1 MKTGVDPV
9 RDRIATLAQVN
20 DLADGLLPQELAE
33 RARGLVDRS
42 AVRLEH
48 GASHT
53 VVALAGATGSGKSS
67 LFNAIAG
74 AQIARSGVRRPTTST
89 AEAVTFGGESADGLL
104 DWLQVSSRHIQP
116 DPAMEGLV
124 LLDLP
129 DHDSF
134 AQAHRAE
141 VDRLVEVVDI
151 FCWVVDPQKYAD
163 AALHDGYLKRFGGH
177 AAVTLVVFNQI
188 DRVPEGQRGA
198 AVEHLGKLLVQDGLT
213 DVRVIPASAMTGEGI
228 DQLRSELAARVAEHR
243 ALVQRIAAD
252 VDWVAGDL
260 TRATGAR
267 DPQPVNSVQ
276 RDRLADA
283 LAGVVG
289 APGLAAA
296 AAASQKYNGNG
307 AVGWP
312 FIRWAAKLRPDPLRR
327 LGLEKVKGAMSS
339 AAGRRT
345 NVGLD
350 NPVAKAGVTT
360 AVADLITGV
369 SEGLPDG
376 WRERLRAIA
385 DPAAPDLLDG
395 LDQAVGSVGIAEV
408 RPRWWRM
415 VNGLQWLLAAVT
427 AAGLVW
433 LAALFVLKWFA
444 IPDPPLWKWHGW
456 PVPTLMALGGAALG
470 LLVAFVARLF
480 VNIGAAR
487 ERRRV
492 QAALTSR
499 TREVGEQFIVAPLD
513 GEIERMRRLRQLV
526 GKLQK
531 TTP

>member
-1 MKTGVDPV
+1 MSAIDPI
-9 RDRIATLAQVN
+9 RERIATLAQIN
-20 DLADGLLPQELAE
+20 ELGDGLVSAQTLE
-33 RARGLVDRS
+33 RSQALVDRS
-42 AVRLEH
+42 SVRLEH
-48 GASHT
+48 GTSHT

-104 DWLQVSSRHIQP
+104 DWLQVPSRHIHP

-134 AQAHRAE
+134 AEAHRAE

-177 AAVTLVVFNQI
+177 AAVTLVVFNQM
-188 DRVPEGQRGA
+188 DRIPEAQRPS
-198 AVEHLGKLLVQDGLT
+198 AVEHLGKLLTQDGLT
-213 DVRVIPASAMTGEGI
+213 NVRIIPASALTGEGI

-243 ALVQRIAAD
+243 ATVQRIAAD
-252 VDWVAGDL
+252 VDWVASDL
-260 TRATGAR
+260 VASTGAR
-267 DPQPVNSVQ
+267 DPQPVSDGA
-276 RDRLADA
+276 RDQLADA

-296 AAASQKYNGNG
+296 AGASHRYNGNA

-312 FIRWAAKLRPDPLRR
+312 FIRWVAKLRPDPLRR
-327 LGLEKVKGAMSS
+327 LGLEKVKGAISS
-339 AAGRRT
+339 AAPRRT
-345 NVGLD
+345 SVQLD

-360 AVADLITGV
+360 AIAELIT
-369 SEGLPDG
+369 SSADGLPDT
-376 WRERLRAIA
+376 WRERLRATA
-385 DPAAPDLLDG
+385 DPDNPDLIDG
-395 LDQAVGSVGIAEV
+395 LDRAVGSAGIADN
-408 RPRWWRM
+408 RPGWWRA
-415 VNGLQWLLAAVT
+415 VNAVQWLFAAVV
-427 AAGLVW
+427 AAGLIW
-433 LAALFVLKWFA
+433 LAILFVLKWFA

-456 PVPTLMALGGAALG
+456 PAPTLMVLGGVAVG
-470 LLVAFVARLF
+470 LVVAFIARLG
-480 VNIGAAR
+480 VNAGAAR

-492 QAALTSR
+492 RSVLVDR
-499 TREVGEQFIVAPLD
+499 TREVGDQFVIAPLNA
-513 GEIERMRRLRQLV
+513 EIARMQKLRALV
-526 GKLQK
+526 GKLRATK
-531 TTP
+531 